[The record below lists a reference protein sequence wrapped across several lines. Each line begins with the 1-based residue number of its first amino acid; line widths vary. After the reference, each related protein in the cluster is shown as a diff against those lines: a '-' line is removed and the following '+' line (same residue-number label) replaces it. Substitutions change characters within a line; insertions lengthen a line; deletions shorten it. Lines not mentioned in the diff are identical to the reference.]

1 MIVKLTES
9 FVVWLT
15 NLKDERAR
23 ARIVARL
30 DRLAMGNLG
39 DVKPVGQGMSE
50 MRIDYGPGYR
60 VYFVQR
66 GDTLIVVLAGGNK
79 KSQSKDIELALKAA
93 ANLETVE

>member
-30 DRLAMGNLG
+30 DRLAMGNPG

>member
-1 MIVKLTES
+1 MIVKLTEG

-66 GDTLIVVLAGGNK
+66 GDALIVVLAGGNK